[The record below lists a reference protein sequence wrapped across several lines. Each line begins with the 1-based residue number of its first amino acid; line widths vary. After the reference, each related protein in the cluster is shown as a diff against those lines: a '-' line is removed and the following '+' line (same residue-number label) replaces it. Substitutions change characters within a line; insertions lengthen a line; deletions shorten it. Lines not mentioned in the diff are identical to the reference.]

1 MSVITLDH
9 VTKKYGDTVVLS
21 DFTDEFGDGEF
32 ITLLG
37 PSGCGKTTM
46 LRMIAGF
53 EKPTTGEIRI
63 DGVTVSSADTFVPP
77 EKRGLGMVFQ
87 SYAVWP
93 HMNVFNNVAYPLK
106 IRKVPKEE
114 IREKVEKVLETV
126 HLSQYAKRM
135 PSALSGGQQQR
146 VALARALVAEPKVL
160 LLDEPLSNLDAKLRE
175 CMRFE
180 IKEIQE
186 RLHISIIYVTHD
198 QSEAMTMS
206 DRVFVIN
213 SGVLQ
218 QSGTPTE
225 IYRSPKN
232 QFVAD
237 FVGKVNFLKG
247 ISEGGKIKI
256 SGIDE
261 TLDYSGDL
269 TGEVDIAVRPENIR
283 IVREN
288 AHLHGK
294 LVSEFFTG
302 DSDDCRISVGESV
315 LRVIA
320 DASVYGKYSPDDT
333 IGLVINDM
341 LVFPPA
347 SDDLRKI
354 MT

>member
-9 VTKKYGDTVVLS
+9 VTKKYGDSVVVN
-21 DFTDEFGDGEF
+21 DITDEFRDGEF

-53 EKPTTGEIRI
+53 EKPTSGEIRI
-63 DGVTVSSADTFVPP
+63 DGHVVSSSDTFVPP
-77 EKRGLGMVFQ
+77 EKRELGMVFQ

-93 HMNVFNNVAYPLK
+93 HLNVFGNVAYPLK
-106 IRKVPKEE
+106 IRKMPKTE
-114 IREKVEKVLETV
+114 IKEKVEKVLETV

-135 PSALSGGQQQR
+135 PSELSGGQQQR
-146 VALARALVAEPKVL
+146 VALARALVAQPKVL

-175 CMRFE
+175 RMRFE

-186 RLHISIIYVTHD
+186 RLGINVIYVTHD
-198 QSEAMTMS
+198 QGEAMTMS

-218 QSGTPTE
+218 QVGTPVD
-225 IYRSPKN
+225 IYRRPQN

-247 ISEGGKIKI
+247 VSENGKIRLD
-256 SGIDE
+256 GIE
-261 TLDYSGDL
+261 EALDYSGDM
-269 TGEVDIAVRPENIR
+269 TGAVDVAVRPENIR
-283 IVREN
+283 ITDTDS
-288 AHLHGK
+288 HLHGR
-294 LVSEFFTG
+294 LISEYFTG
-302 DSDDCRISVGESV
+302 DTNDCRIAVGQSE
-315 LRVIA
+315 LRMIA
-320 DASVYGKYSPDDT
+320 DAGTFGRFSPEDT
-333 IGLVINDM
+333 INLTITDFM
-341 LVFPPA
+341 VFPA
-347 SDDLRKI
+347 SDKDLRKI

>member
-9 VTKKYGDTVVLS
+9 VTKKYGESVVVN
-21 DFTDEFGDGEF
+21 DITDEFGDGEF

-53 EKPTTGEIRI
+53 EKPTSGEIRI
-63 DGVTVSSADTFVPP
+63 DGRVVSSADTFVPP
-77 EKRGLGMVFQ
+77 EKRELGMVFQ

-93 HMNVFNNVAYPLK
+93 HLNVFGNVAYPLK
-106 IRKVPKEE
+106 IRKMPKAE
-114 IREKVEKVLETV
+114 IKEKVEKVLESV
-126 HLSQYAKRM
+126 HLSQYAGRM
-135 PSALSGGQQQR
+135 PSELSGGQQQR

-175 CMRFE
+175 RMRFE

-186 RLHISIIYVTHD
+186 RLGINVIYVTHD
-198 QSEAMTMS
+198 QGEAMTMS

-218 QSGTPTE
+218 QVGSPVE

-247 ISEGGKIKI
+247 VSGNGSIKLD
-256 SGIDE
+256 GIDG
-261 TLDYSGDL
+261 TLRYDGDV
-269 TGEVDIAVRPENIR
+269 TGAVDVAVRPENIR
-283 IVREN
+283 IGGEE
-288 AHLHGK
+288 AHLRGK
-294 LVSEFFTG
+294 LVSEYFTG
-302 DSDDCRISVGESV
+302 DTNDCRVKAGNTE

-320 DASVYGKYSPDDT
+320 GADTYRKFSPDDT
-333 IGLVINDM
+333 IGLHITDFM
-341 LVFPPA
+341 VFPA
-347 SDDLRKI
+347 SDSDFGKI
-354 MT
+354 LT

>member
-9 VTKKYGDTVVLS
+9 VTKKYGDSVVLN

-53 EKPTTGEIRI
+53 EKPSSGEIRI
-63 DGVTVSSADTFVPP
+63 DGKTVSSADTFVPP
-77 EKRGLGMVFQ
+77 EKRELGMVFQ

-106 IRKVPKEE
+106 IRKLPKAE
-114 IREKVEKVLETV
+114 ITGKVEKVLESV

-135 PSALSGGQQQR
+135 PSELSGGQQQR

-175 CMRFE
+175 RMRFE

-186 RLHISIIYVTHD
+186 RLRINVIYVTHD
-198 QSEAMTMS
+198 QGEAMTMS

-218 QSGTPTE
+218 QVGTPVE

-247 ISEGGKIKI
+247 VSSDGRIKL
-256 SGIDE
+256 SGIED
-261 TLDYSGDL
+261 TLPYSGDI
-269 TGEVDIAVRPENIR
+269 TGEVDVAVRPENIR
-283 IVREN
+283 ITDGN
-288 AHLHGK
+288 AQLRGK
-294 LVSEFFTG
+294 LVSEYFTG
-302 DSDDCRISVGESV
+302 DTNDCRIAVGGSDI
-315 LRVIA
+315 RVIA
-320 DASVYGKYSPDDT
+320 DAATYGRFSPDET
-333 IGLVINDM
+333 IGLEISDM
-341 LVFPPA
+341 LVFPA
-347 SDDLRKI
+347 AGDDFRKI
-354 MT
+354 RT